1 LYKSYFNFFTKQRE
15 PKMENSKSK
24 KAIIN
29 IKIDKL
35 KSIEIVTPTTGDQPL
50 VKQACASEHLP
61 KFDKLQ
67 DAQKLT
73 NGMQFLIL
81 KSQLV
86 NIGEPDRISEPGEL
100 SSEKTSENVP
110 ALCIDRDGEINQGN
124 TREHF
129 FKKEKYLKVFF
140 GNSDSRFNENLG
152 KIDNVKSY
160 VYMVWKSAI
169 KNKISDAIQNSIK
182 FKQFLQAA
190 EYVLLAYKHINTKLT
205 LGVIREL
212 KENQILEIPAIAL
225 STADVFHKEIK
236 FFESLDDKRLSK
248 FKKSISEL
256 DNKSTAQIYMRINK
270 YKQTPAKPTT
280 DKPKK
285 LTKKD
290 AKTGKVI
297 IDDCKVT
304 PVNSEN
310 SDKIPLI
317 ISKIGSSKKQ
327 SELIKLLGLK
337 VINNPKEININAL
350 IDAVEVFDKSERLFV
365 QAVLSGMII
374 GVNGMIFNLKEKHNY
389 NEFFAIVEKLFNEK
403 DV

>member
-1 LYKSYFNFFTKQRE
+1 
-15 PKMENSKSK
+15 MENSKSK

-270 YKQTPAKPTT
+270 YKQTPGKKTTT
-280 DKPKK
+280 DKPKSK
-285 LTKKD
+285 TPKKSETVNPTTD
-290 AKTGKVI
+290 NKPV
-297 IDDCKVT
+297 
-304 PVNSEN
+304 VNSEN